1 MIENTHKHLQNYQER
16 HQIVAKGAAR
26 LKIVN
31 EACREVGPSLFFS
44 LLVIT
49 VSFVPVFVLQGQ
61 QGRLFEPLAYT
72 KTLAMAAAAII
83 AVTLIPVLI
92 A

>member
-1 MIENTHKHLQNYQER
+1 
-16 HQIVAKGAAR
+16 
-26 LKIVN
+26 
-31 EACREVGPSLFFS
+31 FS

-92 A
+92 ALLVRGKIPAEEKNWLSRGLIALYRPLLAFTLK